1 MQRKI
6 MALALAACFVQA
18 PAYAQSAADLAGI
31 RQQLDAMK
39 RNYESR
45 IEALEKRL
53 AEAEARAGSAQQQ
66 AAQAGREAQAALK
79 EARQAEARQ
88 AATQVAQGTGGAAG
102 RPQSASAFNPEMS
115 LILQG
120 RAARLS
126 QDPATYTI
134 GGFLPTG
141 GEIDP
146 GKRGLSLAESE
157 IVLSANV
164 DPNVSASFVA
174 ALAPEGGVDV
184 ENAYLQTLG
193 LGHGLTLKG
202 GRFFSRIGYQ
212 NEQHS
217 HAWDFVDAPLAYRA
231 FFGGQ
236 LADDGLQLRWVA
248 PTDLLVELGAEIGRG
263 LNFPANDRNKNG
275 SGLGALF
282 ARVGGDLGA
291 SHSWRT
297 GLSYVRT
304 RADHRSWDDVD
315 STGAAVTNAFTGRS
329 RTWVADFVWKWAPEG
344 NATGR
349 NFKFQTEYFRRSED
363 GTVAFD
369 TATPPAT
376 LTPGLTGD
384 YASRQSGW
392 YAQAVYQF
400 MPRWRAGVRADRL
413 SSGNVSIGQV
423 ASGALTAADFPTLAS
438 HRPGAG
444 SAMLDWSPSEFSRFR
459 LQFTRDRS
467 RPGVTD
473 NQLFL
478 QYVMSLGAHGAHS
491 W

>member
-1 MQRKI
+1 MQGKI
-6 MALALAACFVQA
+6 MALALAACFLHPQ
-18 PAYAQSAADLAGI
+18 AYAQSAGELSEI
-31 RQQLDAMK
+31 RQQLEAMK

-53 AEAEARAGSAQQQ
+53 VEAEARAGRAQQQ
-66 AAQAGREAQAALK
+66 AAQAGQEAVVATQ
-79 EARQAEARQ
+79 EARQATQAMRGAAAQRQ
-88 AATQVAQGTGGAAG
+88 AG
-102 RPQSASAFNPEMS
+102 SAFNPEMS

-126 QDPATYTI
+126 QDPATYAI
-134 GGFLPTG
+134 GGFLPSG
-141 GEIDP
+141 GEVDP

-164 DPNVSASFVA
+164 DPNLSGTFIA
-174 ALAPEGGVDV
+174 ALAPEGGVNV
-184 ENAYLQTLG
+184 ENAYFQTLG
-193 LGHGLTLKG
+193 LGNGFTLKG
-202 GRFFSRIGYQ
+202 GRFFSKIGYQ

-231 FFGGQ
+231 LFGGQ
-236 LADDGLQLRWVA
+236 LADDGVQLRWVA
-248 PTDLLVELGAEIGRG
+248 PTELFVELGAEIGRG
-263 LNFPANDRNKNG
+263 LNFPGNDRNKNG
-275 SGLGALF
+275 AGLATLF
-282 ARVGGDLGA
+282 ARVGGDLGS

-304 RADHRSWDDVD
+304 RADNRRWDDAD
-315 STGAAVTNAFTGRS
+315 STGAVVTNAFTGRS
-329 RTWVADFVWKWAPEG
+329 RTWIADLVWKWAPEG
-344 NATGR
+344 NPTAQ
-349 NFKFQTEYFRRSED
+349 NFKFQTEYFRRGED
-363 GTVAFD
+363 GTLAFD

-392 YAQAVYQF
+392 YAQGVYQF
-400 MPRWRAGVRADRL
+400 MPRWRAGARVDRL
-413 SSGNVSIGQV
+413 SSGRVSIGQV
-423 ASGALTAADFPTLAS
+423 ASGALTAADFPALAAY
-438 HRPGAG
+438 RPSAG

-478 QYVMSLGAHGAHS
+478 QYILSLGAHGAHS